1 MTGLDIF
8 LAVEE
13 TLKKLDFNKCSSITT
28 DGAKAKTERICRSI
42 KVVKYLHYSLHNTS
56 GSISR

>member
-1 MTGLDIF
+1 

-13 TLKKLDFNKCSSITT
+13 TLKKFKTDFNKCSSITT
-28 DGAKAKTERICRSI
+28 DGAKAMTGLKKGFRWSI
-42 KVVKYLHYSLHNTS
+42 KAAKFKYYSLHNTS